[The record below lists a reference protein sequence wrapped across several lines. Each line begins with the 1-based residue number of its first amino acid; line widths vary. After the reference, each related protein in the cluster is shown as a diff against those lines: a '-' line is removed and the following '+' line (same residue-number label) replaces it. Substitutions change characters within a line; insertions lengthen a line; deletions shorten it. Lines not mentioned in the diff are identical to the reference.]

1 MGWLI
6 KTSKTQYFRVLI
18 YSTTTFHIATGCG
31 TSIKTISFY
40 TDIKRY
46 SLQVKRSGSRPTI
59 VNEQDANGIFIFIDC
74 PFTQL
79 ITNKKYTGLEDNYWM
94 GDEDDSGFLE
104 DGKIPADGTLFGW
117 DRRKRFVSH

>member
-1 MGWLI
+1 MGEKMFTRAIL
-6 KTSKTQYFRVLI
+6 F
-18 YSTTTFHIATGCG
+18 
-31 TSIKTISFY
+31 SIILGVCLSSPKDEFARKRRIPYHFPGFWHSFLPRPME
-40 TDIKRY
+40 DIKRY

-59 VNEQDANGIFIFIDC
+59 VNEQDAN
-74 PFTQL
+74 
-79 ITNKKYTGLEDNYWM
+79 GLEDNYWM